1 MVRFSQCIVVVMFL
15 LLTHSCMSD
24 RPNATATIHT
34 VRLQPFE
41 GFSQVLADSLA
52 NSFRQI
58 FGNVVVDSAQ
68 PLPLLAYNK
77 SRNRYRADVLIQ
89 SLARFVD
96 KGTLVIG
103 LTHYDISTTKAPYPD
118 WGVMGLGYQPGSSC
132 VVSTYRLK
140 RKTLADLHKVA
151 VHELGHNTGLPHCKD
166 DHCYMRDANG
176 GYPLD
181 QLTEFCSTCRLNLK
195 QRGWR
200 IK

>member
-1 MVRFSQCIVVVMFL
+1 MRLTLCL
-15 LLTHSCMSD
+15 LFMILWSLMLSCKGD
-24 RPNATATIHT
+24 RRNATHAIHT
-34 VRLQPFE
+34 VRIQPFE
-41 GFSQVLADSLA
+41 GFSQVVADSLA

-89 SLARFVD
+89 SLARFAD
-96 KGTLVIG
+96 EGTLVIG

-176 GYPLD
+176 GYPLA